1 MGRKF
6 RENPF
11 WFKLAQGFELPGK
24 NSLKLMYDRNP
35 VIINF
40 DFSSHKGLSNV
51 ECTLCIC
58 LYIVIME
65 MSGVKIR
72 DTVGWKVTQ
81 NPFWFML
88 LQVFELPGVKI
99 H

>member
-1 MGRKF
+1 
-6 RENPF
+6 
-11 WFKLAQGFELPGK
+11 
-24 NSLKLMYDRNP
+24 MYDRNP

-40 DFSSHKGLSNV
+40 DLSSHEGLSNV

-58 LYIVIME
+58 VFIVTME

-72 DTVGWKVTQ
+72 DTVGWKVRP

-88 LQVFELPGVKI
+88 LQVFELPEVKI

>member
-1 MGRKF
+1 
-6 RENPF
+6 
-11 WFKLAQGFELPGK
+11 
-24 NSLKLMYDRNP
+24 MYDRNP

-40 DFSSHKGLSNV
+40 DLSSHEGLSNV

-58 LYIVIME
+58 VFIVTME

-72 DTVGWKVTQ
+72 DTVGWTVRQ

-88 LQVFELPGVKI
+88 LQVFELPEVKI

>member
-1 MGRKF
+1 MGVKIRDNVGWKF

-40 DFSSHKGLSNV
+40 DLSSHKVLSNMD
-51 ECTLCIC
+51 CTYFILF
-58 LYIVIME
+58 YFYYFAM
-65 MSGVKIR
+65 
-72 DTVGWKVTQ
+72 Q
-81 NPFWFML
+81 NK
-88 LQVFELPGVKI
+88 LQLE
-99 H
+99 

>member
-72 DTVGWKVTQ
+72 DTVGRKVTE

-88 LQVFELPGVKI
+88 VQGFELPGVKI